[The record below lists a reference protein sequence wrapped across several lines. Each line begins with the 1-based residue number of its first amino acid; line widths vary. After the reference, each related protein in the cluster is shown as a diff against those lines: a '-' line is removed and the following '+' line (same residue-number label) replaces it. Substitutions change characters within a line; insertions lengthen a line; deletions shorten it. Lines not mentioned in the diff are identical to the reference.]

1 MTRVANKSGELLKGA
16 KKTYK
21 VIQEYMLKDREK
33 ENGYG
38 KYFKEK

>member
-1 MTRVANKSGELLKGA
+1 MKQLDEFYLNLVESKATF
-16 KKTYK
+16 K
-21 VIQEYMLKDREK
+21 VIQEYLLKDREK